1 MSDTPSIRRT
11 TITVTILSPVD
22 LNLGSYSLGDLARE
36 LDEGCCVGD
45 YSVTKNEVIEGDD
58 DIVRACEDVGSD
70 ASFFGDLL
78 EEDGP

>member
-1 MSDTPSIRRT
+1 
-11 TITVTILSPVD
+11 
-22 LNLGSYSLGDLARE
+22 
-36 LDEGCCVGD
+36 
-45 YSVTKNEVIEGDD
+45 VTKNEVIEGDD